1 MRTTPRPGSQ
11 PSASGHPGGPFALP
25 TWASVGHL
33 PTRPLVTIDPEA
45 SVRDAARL
53 MRATNV
59 SALIVGRA
67 GGLVQVVSERDVV
80 RAVADGSPPGTA
92 VETIATAELATISPA
107 ATAVTAAAAMTQLGI
122 RHLVVV
128 EGDRAVGLVSMRD
141 VVGLLYAAAVGAV
154 GIP

>member
-1 MRTTPRPGSQ
+1 
-11 PSASGHPGGPFALP
+11 
-25 TWASVGHL
+25 VGHL